1 MSGEAPR
8 PSVLLVR
15 GDEVVQR
22 VELGERPL
30 HVGRAPGNDLV
41 LGDDQVSWRHL
52 MLWVEGARVWVRDLG
67 STNGTQVDG
76 QPLSGAAPLDE
87 GASLSLGGA
96 VTLRVEGA
104 PGEVPVWMVEDGLS
118 GVRHVV
124 RGSRFV
130 IGPVGADLAVVGA
143 GQPATLFFHGDEVWL
158 GIDDD
163 DRWLDTSLPLDLF
176 GRTITLVRHAGAHA
190 PTAQAEDEL
199 YPYTLDVDL
208 AGSPAPSARVHDLA
222 SGIEHV
228 VKAQQRVSLLYVL
241 ARQLER
247 DRAEGLPSD
256 QAGWCANESVASGV
270 WGRKWQ
276 EKDQNLLHVLVHRVR
291 AEVKKSGLDP
301 WFIEKRQGFTRAR
314 VRSAVLRS

>member
-1 MSGEAPR
+1 MLLLRGE
-8 PSVLLVR
+8 
-15 GDEVVQR
+15 EVVQR
-22 VELGERPL
+22 LELGDRPL

-41 LGDDQVSWRHL
+41 LGDEQVSWRHL
-52 MLWVEGARVWVRDLG
+52 MLWVEGERIWVRDLG

-76 QPLSGAAPLDE
+76 QELAGSTPLDQ
-87 GASLSLGGA
+87 GARLTLGGV
-96 VTLRVEGA
+96 VTLEIRGA
-104 PGEVPVWMVEDGLS
+104 PGETAVWMIEDELS

-130 IGPVGADLAVVGA
+130 VGPAGADLAIAGA
-143 GQPATLFFHGDEVWL
+143 AHPATLFFHGTDEVWL

-163 DRWLDTSLPLDLF
+163 DQRLDTASGLELF
-176 GRTITLVRHAGAHA
+176 GRKLKLVRHAGTHV

-208 AGSPAPSARVHDLA
+208 AGSPAPSAKVLDVS
-222 SGIEHV
+222 SGVEHV
-228 VKAQQRVSLLYVL
+228 VKAHQRVSLLYVL

-247 DRAEGLPSD
+247 DRAEGLPAD

-276 EKDQNLLHVLVHRVR
+276 QKDQNLLHVLVHRVR